1 MFYEFHQRPQPY
13 DDLMDAEL
21 HEQYARVLREQSKY
35 GYFNWKTAPDGTP
48 RPVFS
53 PSSASKTE
61 RELYEKARKSARDPQ
76 TPTPNQRDWTG
87 LGSQVGDYIQR
98 EVLLIER
105 HFGEDSREISLNL
118 DLNGRNETSLRL
130 NVSKKKM
137 HEVSYGEEKFAIH
150 GLPDGILIYTADDG
164 QEYRVG
170 LEVKS
175 FQKSYVDFKKVVEP
189 KKEHVEQSIC
199 YSEMYGLDYYIVIYH
214 LTYGVKWD
222 KEINRNKVFG
232 IEIRDED
239 RARVFEKLRRVT
251 RAVRLSEAPSIDLF
265 EWAFYEYK
273 RSTAKNLT
281 DGELADLY
289 DLKSRMMRTR
299 LPDWKKR
306 RLVRGARI
314 YRESTRRGGGSMTV
328 DEVKERVDDIR
339 HEAGDD
345 ETAHGMEDDLY
356 IDVSEAIANGADNPE
371 KLAAEAL
378 KTPGNRILSGGIRD
392 RRRAFIR
399 CLAFDTSMTCP
410 GVAIIEVRKGKPTI
424 KALSHVKPNTSRSHA
439 HRAEVIEGWAMLFLD
454 ERVRK
459 PPALITWCAKT
470 FPARRHGR
478 TIRCSAPGMR
488 ANERRRAS
496 GLRSL
501 NIRNRARIRNTSA
514 YQRRES
520 SR

>member
-1 MFYEFHQRPQPY
+1 MTVDKRKLAAQLLSNDGKVSSSFAQMIADDFNDMLYEFHKYPQPY

-61 RELYEKARKSARDPQ
+61 RELYEKARKSVRDSQ

-105 HFGEDSREISLNL
+105 HFERLTGTKPKFRFERTE
-118 DLNGRNETSLRL
+118 RNEPAFEHF
-130 NVSKKKM
+130 KKTM
-137 HEVSYGEEKFAIH
+137 HEVASGEEKFAIH

-232 IEIRDED
+232 IEIRDDD
-239 RARVFEKLRRVT
+239 RTRIFEKFERVT
-251 RAVRLSEAPSIDLF
+251 KAVRLSEAPPLDLF

-273 RSTAKNLT
+273 RSTAKTLT
-281 DGELADLY
+281 DDELSNLY
-289 DLKSRMMRTR
+289 DLKSRMLRSR
-299 LPDWKKR
+299 LPDWKKQ
-306 RLVRGARI
+306 RI
-314 YRESTRRGGGSMTV
+314 V
-328 DEVKERVDDIR
+328 
-339 HEAGDD
+339 
-345 ETAHGMEDDLY
+345 
-356 IDVSEAIANGADNPE
+356 
-371 KLAAEAL
+371 EAL
-378 KTPGNRILSGGIRD
+378 
-392 RRRAFIR
+392 AFI
-399 CLAFDTSMTCP
+399 
-410 GVAIIEVRKGKPTI
+410 E
-424 KALSHVKPNTSRSHA
+424 
-439 HRAEVIEGWAMLFLD
+439 
-454 ERVRK
+454 
-459 PPALITWCAKT
+459 
-470 FPARRHGR
+470 
-478 TIRCSAPGMR
+478 
-488 ANERRRAS
+488 
-496 GLRSL
+496 
-501 NIRNRARIRNTSA
+501 RIREGEA
-514 YQRRES
+514 V
-520 SR
+520 